1 MIEEKVGNIIE
12 ADAEA
17 LVNTVNIVGVMGKGV
32 ALQFKLA
39 FPEMFIAY
47 QKACKSREVHL
58 GKMFVYVQP
67 SISGT
72 DRIIIN
78 FPTKNHWRENSHIDY
93 IKEGLKSL
101 IQEIKD
107 RGIKSIAIP
116 PLGCGMGGLNW
127 GEVYP
132 LIRESFHEI
141 PDVRVII
148 YPPQLASNQKDLV
161 INTIK
166 PDLNWIRA
174 NIIRLLGKYCELD
187 YRLSLLEV
195 HKLLYFYQ
203 ESGEKE
209 LRLKYVKREYS
220 PFSENLKHLLER
232 FEGHYT
238 KGLTDGSTNPKK
250 SITVIPSAISDAN
263 AFIEGNK
270 GFNPESEMRIQ
281 RVLQLIEGFETPYGL
296 ELLATIH
303 WVVRHDGV
311 DPDDLDSV
319 IQAVHSWSNRKRN
332 VMKSNH
338 VKIAWGAL
346 KENGWFYPPV
356 SLTENH

>member
-39 FPEMFIAY
+39 FPEMFKAY
-47 QKACKSREVHL
+47 QRACRSHEVQL

-67 SISGT
+67 SISGP

-78 FPTKNHWRENSHIDY
+78 FPTKNHWRENSQISY
-93 IKEGLKSL
+93 IKDGLKSL
-101 IQEIKD
+101 IQEVKN
-107 RGIKSIAIP
+107 RKIKSIAIP

-127 GEVYP
+127 AEVYP

-148 YPPQLASNQKDLV
+148 YPPQSTSNPKDLI
-161 INTIK
+161 INTSK
-166 PDLNWIRA
+166 PGLNWIRA

-195 HKLLYFYQ
+195 HKLLYFFQ

-209 LRLKYVKREYS
+209 LRLKYVKREYG

-250 SITVIPSAISDAN
+250 SITLIPSAISDAN
-263 AFIEGNK
+263 TYIEVNK

-296 ELLATIH
+296 ELLATVH
-303 WVVRHDGV
+303 WVICHDGIGS
-311 DPDDLDSV
+311 DDVDSV
-319 IQAVHSWSNRKRN
+319 IQAVHSWSNRKHN
-332 VMKSNH
+332 VMRSNH
-338 VKIAWGAL
+338 IKIAWGAL
-346 KENGWFYPPV
+346 KDNGWFIVPC
-356 SLTENH
+356 